1 MGIIQYG
8 LKLNFSKVRLFLDRS
23 CMILSSYK
31 IVVIFNNTSAD
42 ILLKMTTILK
52 ELGIVYLLSKNKQ
65 TLVIQPLYN
74 NLCNVIFLNMMLQ
87 GVL

>member
-23 CMILSSYK
+23 CVILISYK